1 MYLLLFTEN
10 FIFDIMNLGSVAVTY
25 RKESRAMLNKIK
37 NQENIIMIFFVVT
50 LLCVGV
56 YVVVDR
62 SIVDVIYLGVLGYYF
77 GRFLIIKNR
86 R

>member
-1 MYLLLFTEN
+1 
-10 FIFDIMNLGSVAVTY
+10 
-25 RKESRAMLNKIK
+25 MLNKIK